1 MLRKIGEVVPL
12 DIVEDK
18 EENNEESKEEETK

>member
-12 DIVEDK
+12 DIVEEEK
-18 EENNEESKEEETK
+18 ENNEESKEETK